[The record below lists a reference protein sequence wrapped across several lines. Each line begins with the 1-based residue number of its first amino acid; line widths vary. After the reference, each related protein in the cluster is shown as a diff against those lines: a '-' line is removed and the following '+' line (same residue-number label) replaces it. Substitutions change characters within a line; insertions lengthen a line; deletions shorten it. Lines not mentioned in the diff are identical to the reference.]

1 MKLLKDVE
9 KQLNNVNEE
18 GIKKTVV
25 IFLDASNCGHFKIS
39 HSSAQI

>member
-18 GIKKTVV
+18 GIKNVV

>member
-18 GIKKTVV
+18 GKKTVV
-25 IFLDASNCGHFKIS
+25 IFLDAFNCGHSKIS